1 MPNVCEANG
10 ATSNNANVC
19 FTYGTSA
26 ASYNNGLPLTM
37 TDASGS
43 ESYTYN
49 SLEQLTQ
56 LQKVISGTTYM
67 TSYAYNLANELTQIT
82 YPSGHVVL
90 QGFDAVGRL
99 CAVGTTGSTCSTG
112 TTYATGFT
120 YNAAQLPTAFN
131 YGNGVA
137 ASFGYSPDRLQLT
150 SLSYAKSGTTLFG
163 LAYSYGT
170 SGSNDGLISG
180 ITDSVQAGRS
190 VSYTYDS
197 LARLSTALTTG
208 SASYPQWG
216 LSWTYD
222 RYANRTAQAV
232 TAGTGPS
239 NSVNVSATTNQL
251 GSPYAYDASGNM
263 TNDGLNTLAYDG
275 ENRVTSATNSST
287 SGTYTYDGGGLRVQ
301 KVAGATT
308 TVYVFSG
315 SKVIAEYDNGT
326 APTAPSREYVYSG
339 AILLAKID
347 STGTHY
353 YHQDL
358 VSNRLVTDS
367 SGNVAEQLGHYPYGE
382 SWYNATNDKLFFTT
396 YERDSESGN
405 DYAQARYYVSR
416 VARFSAVDPIGGA
429 IGDAQS
435 NNGYAYTEND
445 PVNLVDPSGAIM
457 IVAPYPFSPDPF
469 LPWGPFDGFG
479 DGQILPCGSISEDD
493 GFDSIFTDPTSGIN
507 YVTSNCYSAG
517 KTGGGGG
524 GQCNS
529 VPASLRVG
537 CIANNA
543 IQRVLGALKNEK
555 CRNLFASN
563 VDPGT
568 LLQNLAAG
576 DAGVGVIQVADL
588 GGPVMAGGVG
598 SVTAAD
604 TQGILGSKT
613 VAGPNGTTVRQ
624 STFTGATITINNNP
638 QAPFTRMTHL

>member
-1 MPNVCEANG
+1 
-10 ATSNNANVC
+10 
-19 FTYGTSA
+19 
-26 ASYNNGLPLTM
+26 
-37 TDASGS
+37 
-43 ESYTYN
+43 
-49 SLEQLTQ
+49 
-56 LQKVISGTTYM
+56 
-67 TSYAYNLANELTQIT
+67 
-82 YPSGHVVL
+82 
-90 QGFDAVGRL
+90 
-99 CAVGTTGSTCSTG
+99 
-112 TTYATGFT
+112 
-120 YNAAQLPTAFN
+120 
-131 YGNGVA
+131 
-137 ASFGYSPDRLQLT
+137 
-150 SLSYAKSGTTLFG
+150 
-163 LAYSYGT
+163 
-170 SGSNDGLISG
+170 
-180 ITDSVQAGRS
+180 
-190 VSYTYDS
+190 
-197 LARLSTALTTG
+197 
-208 SASYPQWG
+208 
-216 LSWTYD
+216 
-222 RYANRTAQAV
+222 
-232 TAGTGPS
+232 
-239 NSVNVSATTNQL
+239 
-251 GSPYAYDASGNM
+251 
-263 TNDGLNTLAYDG
+263 
-275 ENRVTSATNSST
+275 
-287 SGTYTYDGGGLRVQ
+287 
-301 KVAGATT
+301 
-308 TVYVFSG
+308 
-315 SKVIAEYDNGT
+315 
-326 APTAPSREYVYSG
+326 
-339 AILLAKID
+339 
-347 STGTHY
+347 
-353 YHQDL
+353 
-358 VSNRLVTDS
+358 
-367 SGNVAEQLGHYPYGE
+367 
-382 SWYNATNDKLFFTT
+382 
-396 YERDSESGN
+396 
-405 DYAQARYYVSR
+405 
-416 VARFSAVDPIGGA
+416 VDPIGGA

-445 PVNLVDPSGAIM
+445 PVNLIDPSGAIM

-638 QAPFTRMTHL
+638 QAPFTTGFGNFLSYLGAPSFETMTAITIIHELGHAADLIYGPNASAIADDQGSSLRSIGNTINVLLNCF